1 MRRMKMFGNAV
12 PFVEAPTT
20 ATVSGANN
28 GRNRWRMLSLIPLR
42 SKMVMNTGDEYW

>member
-20 ATVSGANN
+20 ATVFGANN
-28 GRNRWRMLSLIPLR
+28 GPNCSNMPWLILMR
-42 SKMVMNTGDEYW
+42 STA